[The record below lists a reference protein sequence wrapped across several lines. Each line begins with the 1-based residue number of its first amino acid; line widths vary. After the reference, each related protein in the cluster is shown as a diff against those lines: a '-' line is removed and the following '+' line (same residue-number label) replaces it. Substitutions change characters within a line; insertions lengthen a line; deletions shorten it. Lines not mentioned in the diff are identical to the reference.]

1 MNVLKL
7 GAVFVSLLL
16 GLIASSCQR
25 AADEEIAVAGD
36 DKITAGEF
44 SERYRAYLK
53 STSSRDNILLRKKI
67 LENMM
72 NEKLMYAD
80 LRRQGLVTD
89 EEAGAKLEN
98 IKNQAYLVAFAK
110 SVTVDT
116 MRITEEELMDEFRLY
131 KTRVAARY
139 VYGKTRAEAEDLK
152 RKIEAGATF
161 DHLAR
166 TVFEDP
172 GLANNGGYLG
182 FFGYKDM
189 EPELET
195 VAFSLPVGSVS
206 DPVKLSMG
214 YAIVKVE
221 QRVEIPLASEYDYER
236 VRQELARN
244 VQEKK
249 VMRLL
254 SETTHRMAQEL
265 SPRYNEQAMNAVLKQ
280 WESVL
285 AVPQVVN
292 VFEAAQPAGKV
303 DENTPLVYF
312 SGGEWTV
319 KTFIE
324 KLSRTTPGQRKQVKS
339 LEDLQELISGLA
351 TRDLML
357 QQVVQKGIDQSPE
370 VTKSISNQTQAY
382 FLKRWA
388 SIVQDTVG
396 TTGFPGHMVAEY
408 YNRNRNLYTLPPEM
422 NVAEILVRTE
432 AEAVAVLNQL
442 KRGDDFAALARK
454 KSIRLWAAKNG
465 GELGF
470 GSKSTFGILGDKF
483 SDAPV
488 GALIGPEKVD
498 PYFGVFKIL
507 AKKEGREKTFE
518 EAKDDVTR
526 DLTFLKRQEVF
537 KEALA
542 SLRTNSRLQMFE
554 DRLANIAI
562 Q

>member
-1 MNVLKL
+1 MNVLKRVVVI
-7 GAVFVSLLL
+7 ASIFL
-16 GLIASSCQR
+16 GLFASSCQR
-25 AADEEIAVAGD
+25 AAEEEIAIAGN

-44 SERYRAYLK
+44 SERYTAYLK

-80 LRRQGLVTD
+80 LRRQGLDND
-89 EEAGAKLEN
+89 EEARAKLDN
-98 IKNQAYLVAFAK
+98 IKTQAYLVAFAK

-116 MRITEEELMDEFRLY
+116 MKITEEELMDEFRLY

-161 DHLAR
+161 DQLAR

-195 VAFSLPVGSVS
+195 VAFSLPVGTVS

-265 SPRYNEQAMNAVLKQ
+265 SPRYNEQAMNVVLKQ

-285 AVPQVVN
+285 TVPQFVHVSEISQN
-292 VFEAAQPAGKV
+292 TTGV
-303 DENTPLVYF
+303 DENTTLVSF
-312 SGGEWTV
+312 PGGDWTV
-319 KTFIE
+319 KAFME
-324 KLSRTTPGQRKQVKS
+324 RLAKTTPGQRKQVKS
-339 LEDLQELISGLA
+339 MEDLRELISGLA

-357 QQVVQKGIDQSPE
+357 QQVLKKGIDQSPE

-388 SIVQDTVG
+388 SRVQDTVG
-396 TTGFPGHMVAEY
+396 TTGFPGHMVTEY
-408 YNRNRNLYTLPPEM
+408 YNRNRNLYTLPPEI

-432 AEAVAVLNQL
+432 AEAISMLNQL
-442 KRGDDFAALARK
+442 KRGDDFASLARK

-507 AKKEGREKTFE
+507 AKKVGREKTFE
-518 EAKDDVTR
+518 EAKDDVIR
-526 DLTFLKRQEVF
+526 DISFLRKQEVF

-542 SLRTNSRLQMFE
+542 RLCANSRLQMFE